1 MGKITKAIAKDV
13 GKAAFKGAKTAGK
26 AAFQG
31 AKTAA
36 PIVMK
41 GTKKTACKIL
51 GALGAMGGGV
61 HQALKTAD
69 KLVEKSMERGRVAR
83 QDLISV
89 EEDGSVPQGEK
100 KNIARLKPMATQ
112 NASLVGRMMQYKVIF
127 QIVFTLLLMFWLF
140 RTTGSFI

>member
-41 GTKKTACKIL
+41 GTKKTACRIL

-100 KNIARLKPMATQ
+100 KSIARLKPMATQ
-112 NASLVGRMMQYKVIF
+112 NASLVGRMMQYKIVF
-127 QIVFTLLLMFWLF
+127 QIVFTVLFMLWLF
-140 RTTGSFI
+140 RTTGNFF